1 MTEPATGSVLPVAFF
16 QRPAEDVARALLGM
30 VVVSRIRGTLTAG
43 RIVETE
49 AYAGAIDPAAH
60 AYRHRLHPGNA
71 SLYAAPATWYVYRS
85 YGIHW
90 CANLVCQGPEA
101 GAAVLLRALEPLV
114 GLATMRRRRGNR
126 PDRELAA
133 GPGRLTQAL
142 GITRSLDGR
151 HMPGAKV
158 VVVRQE
164 PVRDA
169 DVAVTPR
176 VGITKAADWPLRYVI
191 AGSPWVSR
199 AIGARTPRASAPGSG
214 GGRR

>member
-1 MTEPATGSVLPVAFF
+1 MTDSATGSTLPVAFF

-30 VVVSRIRGTLTAG
+30 TVVSRIRGTLTAG

-49 AYAGAIDPAAH
+49 AYLGAADPAAH
-60 AYRHRLHPGNA
+60 AYHHRLHAGNA

-85 YGIHW
+85 YGVHW

-151 HMPGAKV
+151 HMPGARVAV
-158 VVVRQE
+158 VLGE
-164 PVRDA
+164 PVLGA

-191 AGSPWVSR
+191 AESPWVSGGR
-199 AIGARTPRASAPGSG
+199 ARRSRANAPGSG
-214 GGRR
+214 GHRR

>member
-1 MTEPATGSVLPVAFF
+1 MTIPATGSVLPVAFF

-30 VVVSRIRGTLTAG
+30 IVESRVRGVLTAG

-49 AYAGAIDPAAH
+49 AYRGAVDPAAH
-60 AYRHRLHPGNA
+60 AYRHRLHAGNA
-71 SLYAAPATWYVYRS
+71 SLYAPPATWYVYRS
-85 YGIHW
+85 YGVHW
-90 CANLVCQGPEA
+90 CVNLVCQGPEA

-114 GLATMRRRRGNR
+114 GLTTMRRRRGNR
-126 PDRELAA
+126 TDRELAA

-151 HMPGAKV
+151 HMPEARV
-158 VVVRQE
+158 VVLRDESVM
-164 PVRDA
+164 DA

-191 AGSPWVSR
+191 TGSPW
-199 AIGARTPRASAPGSG
+199 ASG
-214 GGRR
+214 GRTRRPRVRVPSSGGRHR

>member
-1 MTEPATGSVLPVAFF
+1 MTVPATGSVLPVAFF

-30 VVVSRIRGTLTAG
+30 IVESRVRGVLTAG

-49 AYAGAIDPAAH
+49 AYLGAIDPAAH
-60 AYRHRLHPGNA
+60 AYRHRLHDGNA
-71 SLYAAPATWYVYRS
+71 ALYDPPATWYVYRS
-85 YGIHW
+85 YGVHW
-90 CANLVCQGPEA
+90 CVNLVCQGPEA

-126 PDRELAA
+126 TDRELAA

-151 HMPGAKV
+151 HMPESKV
-158 VVVRQE
+158 VVLRDE
-164 PVRDA
+164 PVMDA
-169 DVAVTPR
+169 DGAVTPR

-191 AGSPWVSR
+191 AASPWVSGNR
-199 AIGARTPRASAPGSG
+199 ARRSRVRVPSSG
-214 GGRR
+214 GRHR

>member
-1 MTEPATGSVLPVAFF
+1 MTDPATGSVLPVAFF

-71 SLYAAPATWYVYRS
+71 SLYAAPATWYVYRP

>member
-1 MTEPATGSVLPVAFF
+1 MTVLATGSVLPVAFF

-30 VVVSRIRGTLTAG
+30 IVESRVRGVLTAG

-49 AYAGAIDPAAH
+49 AYLGAIDPAAH
-60 AYRHRLHPGNA
+60 AYRHRLHAGNA

-85 YGIHW
+85 YGVHW

-101 GAAVLLRALEPLV
+101 GAAVLLRAIEPLV
-114 GLATMRRRRGNR
+114 GLATMQRRRGHR
-126 PDRELAA
+126 TDRELAA

-151 HMPGAKV
+151 HMPEARV
-158 VVVRQE
+158 VVLRDESVM
-164 PVRDA
+164 DA

-191 AGSPWVSR
+191 AGSPWVSGDR
-199 AIGARTPRASAPGSG
+199 ARRPRVRVPGSG
-214 GGRR
+214 ERHR